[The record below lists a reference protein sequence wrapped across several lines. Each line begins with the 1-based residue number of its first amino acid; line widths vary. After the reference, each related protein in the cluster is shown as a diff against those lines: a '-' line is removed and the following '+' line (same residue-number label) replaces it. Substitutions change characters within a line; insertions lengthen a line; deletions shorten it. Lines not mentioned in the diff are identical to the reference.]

1 MKKLKKNNLT
11 NRLEKARNLIKLL
24 VNKEKE
30 KKETLRIHFYKF
42 YKAGIIRLMRLKGR
56 KLKESK
62 LNSITCLN
70 INSNIQ
76 N

>member
-30 KKETLRIHFYKF
+30 KKKTLIIQFYKF
-42 YKAGIIRLMRLKGR
+42 
-56 KLKESK
+56 
-62 LNSITCLN
+62 
-70 INSNIQ
+70 
-76 N
+76 

>member
-30 KKETLRIHFYKF
+30 KKETLIIHFYKI
-42 YKAGIIRLMRLKGR
+42 Y
-56 KLKESK
+56 
-62 LNSITCLN
+62 
-70 INSNIQ
+70 
-76 N
+76 